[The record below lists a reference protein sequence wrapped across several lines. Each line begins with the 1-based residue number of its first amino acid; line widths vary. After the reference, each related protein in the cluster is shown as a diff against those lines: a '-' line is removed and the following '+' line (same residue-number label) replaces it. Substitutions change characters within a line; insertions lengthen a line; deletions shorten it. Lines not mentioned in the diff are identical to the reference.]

1 MLVSIATKSPPETAL
16 RPRQITMSIKC
27 LAEPALQFS
36 NGRLDVDPR
45 RALSAGGPVDHRG
58 LRTVSV
64 GLVGLADDVAAA
76 RTWILGMDA
85 FKPARERNARRFR
98 DWPGSEK
105 ALGAK
110 FEVNDRFVRTVDLSH
125 YERLFRE
132 RMDGSDFEA
141 LVELF
146 EGPISSMF
154 GDFRPHCIVVCIPD
168 RLGDLRVEN
177 PGLSA
182 KERRALE
189 ILKRE
194 EESIQGD
201 LFAPTAEEMAEAEA
215 LRTTAEDLLFRTFY
229 RAVKAKVHK
238 YDNAV
243 PVQIL
248 RRSTVERDDDTGHS
262 QATRAWNFATALY
275 YKADGLPWRPSDLP
289 EGVCFIGIS
298 FHHLKKRGGHLVY
311 ASVAQAFSS
320 DHEPFCLKGAH
331 IDHEQRRDRQPYL
344 NESQAFAMMRD
355 ILHGYEKRTGVRPR
369 RVVVHKTSAYQPEE
383 EKGFRDAAKDIVPG
397 CDLVWLRQTP
407 FRLVRKGSEEPWRGT
422 LCTIEDQ
429 SYLFTSGYVPWWNEF
444 PGAHIPAP
452 LQIGSAGPTDL
463 EARAREILTLS
474 KMNWNSSDGIT
485 RLPVTL
491 LFAKKVGEIMTEL
504 SDNVTP
510 NPSFRFHA

>member
-1 MLVSIATKSPPETAL
+1 MTIAIK
-16 RPRQITMSIKC
+16 IKC
-27 LAEPALQFS
+27 LPEPEVQFN

-45 RALSAGGPVDHRG
+45 RALASSGPVDHRG
-58 LRTVSV
+58 QRTFRL
-64 GLVGLADDVAAA
+64 GLIGLSADVAAA
-76 RTWILGMDA
+76 RGWLRDMNLYR
-85 FKPARERNARRFR
+85 PAKEKNARRFR
-98 DWPGSEK
+98 DWPGIEK
-105 ALGAK
+105 ALKVK
-110 FEVNDRFVRTVDLSH
+110 FEVDEEFVRVIDGGKFDH
-125 YERLFRE
+125 YFSPPISG
-132 RMDGSDFEA
+132 DDFDA

-154 GDFRPHCIVVCIPD
+154 GDVRPDCIVVCIPD
-168 RLGDLRVEN
+168 ELGDLRVEN

-182 KERRALE
+182 KERRALQ

-194 EESIQGD
+194 EENAQFD
-201 LFAPTAEEMAEAEA
+201 LFAPTEEELAEAEA

-229 RAVKAKVHK
+229 RALKGTVHK

-243 PVQIL
+243 PIQIL
-248 RRSTVERDDDTGHS
+248 RRGTIERDEETGHS
-262 QATRAWNFATALY
+262 QATRNWNFATALY
-275 YKADGLPWRPSDLP
+275 YKSGGMPWRPSDLP
-289 EGVCFIGIS
+289 EGVCFVGVS

-331 IDHEQRRDRQPYL
+331 IDHEQRIDRQPYL
-344 NESQAFAMMRD
+344 NESQAFSLMRD
-355 ILHGYEKRTGVRPR
+355 ILAGYEMRTGVQPK
-369 RVVVHKTSAYQPEE
+369 RVVVHKTSIYQGEE
-383 EKGFRDAAKDIVPG
+383 EKGFRDAAKGVVPG

-422 LCTIEDQ
+422 LCRIEGE
-429 SYLFTSGYVPWWNEF
+429 SYLFTSGYVPWWDEF

-452 LQIGSAGPTDL
+452 IQIGSAGDTDI

-504 SDNVTP
+504 SDNVSP
-510 NPSFRFHA
+510 NPSFRFHT